1 MKVNNQHL
9 YALTS
14 NIDSRLQIWLV
25 FSLLVWI
32 TRVLQL
38 FRNTMAGS
46 RYHLARFSTTL
57 ETVYNRAHSAIVC
70 AKIHKILPWALIY
83 CPVQLQLSKFS
94 KRDSYKINTFLQIK
108 YRSYIFLLQVLVTIF
123 IKNFHV
129 FIL

>member
-1 MKVNNQHL
+1 MKDNNQNLHFL
-9 YALTS
+9 KS
-14 NIDSRLQIWLV
+14 NIHRSLQFWLV

-32 TRVLQL
+32 TRVFQL

-94 KRDSYKINTFLQIK
+94 KRDSLINTFLLTK
-108 YRSYIFLLQVLVTIF
+108 YKRNIFLLQVLVTIF
-123 IKNFHV
+123 IKNFPV

>member
-1 MKVNNQHL
+1 MKKTNEMHYFPKSSIILNL
-9 YALTS
+9 KF
-14 NIDSRLQIWLV
+14 WLV

-70 AKIHKILPWALIY
+70 TKIHKILPWALIY

-94 KRDSYKINTFLQIK
+94 KRDSLINTFLLAK
-108 YRSYIFLLQVLVTIF
+108 YRTYILLLQVLVTIF
-123 IKNFHV
+123 IKKIPV
-129 FIL
+129 FI